1 MGIVERLR
9 LVAAWHTPGG
19 PTPKEPRGRIDNVCL
34 AAIAEIERQANL
46 IERLK
51 VITSELADD
60 LESEAQQRWGYDIR
74 LKRQLARDMDVVLRA
89 RALIKEIDGE

>member
-19 PTPKEPRGRIDNVCL
+19 PTPKALRGRIDNVCL
-34 AAIAEIERQANL
+34 AAIAKIERQANL

-51 VITSELADD
+51 GYAVHGKACPVRW
-60 LESEAQQRWGYDIR
+60 QQPGDCRCG
-74 LKRQLARDMDVVLRA
+74 LT
-89 RALIKEIDGE
+89 ALIKEIEGE